1 MDSRQKKQLKRQL
14 EGQASLLVSE
24 NSDVALVAGLLTTC
38 SALLRTAEQNMP
50 AAFTNQ
56 EFDQI
61 YCRLLRVSRWRQP
74 VQPVWTGVSESELQ
88 DPAPGADG

>member
-38 SALLRTAEQNMP
+38 SAL
-50 AAFTNQ
+50 
-56 EFDQI
+56 QI
-61 YCRLLRVSRWRQP
+61 GRASCRERR
-74 VQPVWTGVSESELQ
+74 
-88 DPAPGADG
+88 